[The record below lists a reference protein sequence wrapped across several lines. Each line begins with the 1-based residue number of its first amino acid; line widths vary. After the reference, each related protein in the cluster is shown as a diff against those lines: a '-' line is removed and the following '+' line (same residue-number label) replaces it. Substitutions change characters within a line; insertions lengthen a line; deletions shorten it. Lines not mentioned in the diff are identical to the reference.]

1 MFEKFTEKAIEVVKA
16 SQISAIE
23 LNHEKIYPEHL
34 LIGLSYLKNGMI
46 GKFMSMY
53 KISPELIKEALAE
66 EFNVK
71 HAQKPV
77 EFVVFSDSLKEI
89 FNKSF
94 VIANKLGNSYIMPEH
109 LFLALT
115 EDKTTKIY
123 SILKKLNFD
132 VSKAKGILI
141 KVLEKKRTKILHP
154 ESTPKESNDKYD
166 YILSIFKDP
175 NSSSLFERAVA
186 KLSTSNYEIL
196 GTEQIM
202 QSILEDENFELL
214 QTLESFGLNPHSFAE
229 KLNEI
234 SSRQAEYEDKQIIF
248 TPNALK
254 TMILAIEVAKEL
266 GSASVKPEH
275 VILGLLKSKSGIAYN
290 IFKELNIDDSQLEQ
304 TILKPIE
311 KQMSEALIIFRLAR
325 HEARRIGK
333 NIVGSEAIL
342 LGILLE
348 GSNIASCVLNQLGV
362 NIKDARAEIEKLVGS
377 VENYSEKDISFSQR
391 AKAILEDAWNLAK
404 TENKTKIE
412 AQHLLLAICKQP
424 KSLAMKALSNLGVDI
439 LEIRQG
445 IHNKNSKND
454 RSN

>member
-16 SQISAIE
+16 SQIAAIE

-34 LIGLSYLKNGMI
+34 LIGLSCLKSGMI

-53 KISPELIKEALAE
+53 KISPELIKESLVD
-66 EFNVK
+66 EFHVK
-71 HAQKPV
+71 QAQKPV
-77 EFVVFSDSLKEI
+77 EFVVFSDNLKQV
-89 FNKSF
+89 FDKSF
-94 VIANKLGNSYIMPEH
+94 DIANKLGNSYIMPEH

-115 EDKTTKIY
+115 GDANKQIY
-123 SILKKLNFD
+123 SILKNLAFD
-132 VSKAKGILI
+132 VDKAKGILI
-141 KVLEKKRTKILHP
+141 KVLEKKKTKNLHP
-154 ESTPKESNDKYD
+154 ESTPKETNDKYD
-166 YILSIFKDP
+166 NILSIFKDP
-175 NSSSLFERAVA
+175 ASSSLFERAVA

-202 QSILEDENFELL
+202 QSILEDEDSELL
-214 QTLESFGLNPHSFAE
+214 QTLNNVGVNLDSFSG

-254 TMILAIEVAKEL
+254 TMILAIEMAKEL

-275 VILGLLKSKSGIAYN
+275 VILGLLKSKSGIAYH
-290 IFKELNIDDSQLEQ
+290 IFKELNIDDTQLTQ
-304 TILKPIE
+304 MIIKPIE

-325 HEARRIGK
+325 QEARRIGK

-348 GSNIASCVLNQLGV
+348 GSNIASNVLNDLGI
-362 NIKDARAEIEKLVGS
+362 NIKDARIEIEKLVGS
-377 VENYSEKDISFSQR
+377 IENYSERDLHFSQR
-391 AKAILEDAWNLAK
+391 AKSILEEAWKLAK
-404 TENKTKIE
+404 EEKKTKIE

-445 IHNKNSKND
+445 IYNKNS
-454 RSN
+454 